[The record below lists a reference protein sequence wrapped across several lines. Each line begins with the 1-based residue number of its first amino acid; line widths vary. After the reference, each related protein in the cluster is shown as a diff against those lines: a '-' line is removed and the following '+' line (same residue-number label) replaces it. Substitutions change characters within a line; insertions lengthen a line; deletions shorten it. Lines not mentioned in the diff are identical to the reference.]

1 MDVAIETV
9 TSMAFDEAVRATREA
24 LVEKGF
30 RILHEFDLDE
40 VLGPRGGAAAER
52 AHVLAACAPEF
63 ARRSFEVNRD
73 VALLLPRNVVIRE
86 VGGGCVI
93 QTLNP
98 ALMAQAISGGLHDLT
113 DDLTADLVTIMKG
126 LGPR

>member
-24 LVEKGF
+24 LVGNGCGKHAG
-30 RILHEFDLDE
+30 LDLDPS
-40 VLGPRGGAAAER
+40 LGPRGGVAAER
-52 AHVLAACAPEF
+52 AHLLAACDPQF